1 MRRTA
6 KVKIIRARGLARK
19 ATVAVVA
26 SARRTFPVWIDASE
40 RGVAFPATGVTP
52 RVRDGLVLRMVGQ
65 KTKTVVAR
73 NSSDGPGA
81 R

>member
-1 MRRTA
+1 MRRAT
-6 KVKIIRARGLARK
+6 KIKITRARGLARK
-19 ATVAVVA
+19 AAVAMA
-26 SARRTFPVWIDASE
+26 APARRAFPPWIDAGE
-40 RGVAFPATGVTP
+40 RGVALAATGVTP

-65 KTKTVVAR
+65 KSKTAVAR